1 MIPETSPAGPCRP
14 GGAGGGARLRRLGEG
29 IQAEHGTWT
38 VPDAG
43 GRRDP
48 SVAART
54 AEGRSGRRRRPAPG
68 SRRSGARMSR
78 AGDLAIPAAGRA
90 ARRNRRDLANVRD
103 LFLNLVHADLTSR
116 FHSTALGA
124 LWFVLGPTLTT
135 LILVAVFQHVVRL
148 GIPDYALFVL
158 CAVLPWSF
166 YQTAVQNALVSLT
179 RSPALVKRVL
189 IPRAVLP
196 LSAVAASLVHFAL
209 SLLVLLGVMLALG
222 RTPSGAVVLFPV
234 ALGLQ
239 LLSLTGLAL
248 AGAAL
253 NVFYR
258 DVGHVV
264 PVLLRLAFYLTPS
277 FYPLAYVPA
286 RWRDLYLLNP
296 MAGVVELYRQALL
309 TGSSPSPR
317 LLAITFGASAAVLA
331 VGVVVFRRCDPYFE
345 DHL

>member
-1 MIPETSPAGPCRP
+1 MIPETSATGRRAPRSRRDRRPDGP
-14 GGAGGGARLRRLGEG
+14 GEE

-43 GRRDP
+43 GHPDP
-48 SVAART
+48 SVPPRT
-54 AEGRSGRRRRPAPG
+54 AERRDDRRRTSPRG
-68 SRRSGARMSR
+68 SRRPGARMSR
-78 AGDLAIPAAGRA
+78 ASDLAVPAAGGA
-90 ARRNRRDLANVRD
+90 ARRIGRRDVANVRD

-135 LILVAVFQHVVRL
+135 LILVVVFQHVVRL
-148 GIPDYALFVL
+148 GIPDYPLFVL

-166 YQTAVQNALVSLT
+166 YQAAVQNALASLT

-222 RTPSGAVVLFPV
+222 RTPSAAVALFPV

-309 TGSSPSPR
+309 TGGWPSPR

-331 VGVVVFRRCDPYFE
+331 AGIVVFRRCDPYLE